1 MTYITIFAGN
11 KSALQERLLQAL
23 QEEEQRGNASQQ
35 QPDAS
40 PDPPVTPPSPSQHSD
55 APVSFDEQLQPDKQ
69 YQQQQQQTQFDAARL
84 AATQGSATDS
94 TEGAQG
100 PAASAAAEPSGGLFP
115 AYAPVEPSTAG
126 QPSTEPASEQLTDGS
141 DALSDPAGQ
150 DSQPVEASGHNS
162 SKSGWA
168 SLTAERL
175 RTQLR
180 HRGLPTGGLKPAL
193 IQRIFDAVGPEVI
206 ELTEPMHSPVDYS
219 TVGASDADTGADA
232 APEASS
238 SDVGDLSSYK

>member
-1 MTYITIFAGN
+1 MTYITLCAGN
-11 KSALQERLLQAL
+11 KAALQERLLQAL

-40 PDPPVTPPSPSQHSD
+40 PDPPATPPSPSQHSD
-55 APVSFDEQLQPDKQ
+55 APVSFYEQPQLDKK
-69 YQQQQQQTQFDAARL
+69 YQQQPQTQLDAAQL
-84 AATQGSATDS
+84 AASQGSDTES
-94 TEGAQG
+94 VEGAQYQ
-100 PAASAAAEPSGGLFP
+100 AASAAAAPSEGLSP
-115 AYAPVEPSTAG
+115 ATTPVEPAALPSTA
-126 QPSTEPASEQLTDGS
+126 PPSEQLTDGS

-150 DSQPVEASGHNS
+150 DSQPVEAGGHGS

-180 HRGLPTGGLKPAL
+180 HRGLRTGGLKPAL
-193 IQRIFDAVGPEVI
+193 IQRIIDAVGPEVI
-206 ELTEPMHSPVDYS
+206 ELTEPMPSPVDYT